1 MTGNLGY
8 RLGCDVGGTFTDFV
22 LLDQASGRIDVHKVL
37 TTPLDP
43 SEGID
48 VGIAALEET
57 RNGFL
62 TKTEN
67 VIHGTTLVINAI
79 IERKGARTAIVTTKG
94 FRDSIEMRREI
105 RYDIYDIGALYPK
118 PLVERPLRREV
129 VERVLANG
137 SVRTALDTEGARRTF
152 AELAAQGVE
161 SVAICLLHAY
171 ANPEHERALEAIARS
186 AHPDIAISLSSDVAP
201 EIKEFERCCT
211 TAINAYV
218 KPLMARY
225 LKRLEERL
233 EARGIEGS
241 LFVMLSGGGI
251 IAPCD
256 ARQYPVRMI
265 ESGPVGGALAAA
277 HLGSEAG
284 LDNVLMF
291 DMGGT
296 TAKACL
302 IHDGQLPISSVY
314 EVDRVHRF
322 KKGSGTPVGVPSVDI
337 IEIGAGG
344 GSIARID
351 ELGLLQVGPLSA
363 GAAPGPICYGHGG
376 ADATVTDADLL
387 LGYLDADYFL
397 GGKMALDAGA
407 CEAGLARAI
416 GEPLGLSSLE
426 AAWGIHDVVDENM
439 ASAIRTYVAEK
450 GGDLGNTTMIAIGGA
465 GPVHG
470 DSLAR
475 KLGVGRLIVPRGA
488 GAYSALGFLV
498 APVSFE
504 VARTRIM
511 PLGACDAAALGGLFQ
526 ELEAAATPVIEE
538 AAPGA
543 PISFSY
549 VADICYEGQA
559 SAVRVAM
566 PDDLSPTTIAKRFYL
581 EYEARYGTSYRDCA
595 VQIVTLRLTA
605 TATATATE
613 GQRPTLALPFGKG
626 AANASV
632 ALKGERLAYAPEL
645 SAMIPHKVYAMD
657 RLEAGAIVDGPAI
670 IEEESSTFV
679 MARGS
684 RGQVDGRGWIA
695 VDFEG
700 ARDAALMDQAV
711 KDEVVK
717 DEAVKAWRFGPI
729 TLQVLWS
736 RAINIA
742 DEMAAALVKTAFSS
756 VVRDNHDFAVAIY
769 DAEGHMVA
777 QANQSTP
784 GQLYCMQRVMRD
796 LLEFYPPETLA
807 PGDVII
813 ANDPWLGAG
822 HTPDIFI
829 ATPAFSQG
837 ALIGFGVTCAH
848 HTDIGGRLA
857 APDAR
862 EVYEEG
868 IIIPITKIYDQ
879 GEPNEFLFRLIERNV
894 RVPAQI
900 LCDLRA
906 QVAANN
912 LGCGR
917 LAEFLDDTGLKQLSG
932 LTSAVVAQTE
942 KNMREAIARL
952 PDGVHESSLEL
963 EREDG
968 EGARLV
974 IKLTLEVRG
983 DEIFI
988 DYSGTSKQVDL
999 PINSVFNITCAYT
1012 VFSVKCA
1019 LHPHI
1024 PNNQGTSAPIHIS
1037 APEGSILNPRFPAA
1051 CMHRSTLI
1059 FNVVQII
1066 FDALGALVPEKIMAP
1081 SGTFPLWIER
1091 FGGTHD
1097 DESPF
1102 VSAFNAQGGQG
1113 ARFDKDGVA
1122 TTVFPANV
1130 SSTSVELFE
1139 VEAPMLCES
1148 KELITDS
1155 GGPGRRRGGIAQ
1167 RVVLRNLAKKPVV
1180 ASLSGGRFHIPAP
1193 GFDGGRAGGLGSIAL
1208 DNGEP
1213 LPRPQQV
1220 LMSHESAVTLTYPGG
1235 GGYGDPYLRD
1245 PADVLEDVRLG
1256 FVSAKQA
1263 YEAYGVVLSETG
1275 DRVDDAATGCRRAG
1289 LRSSP

>member
-1 MTGNLGY
+1 MADDLGY

-22 LLDQASGRIDVHKVL
+22 LLDQASGRFDVHKIL
-37 TTPLDP
+37 TTPQDP
-43 SEGID
+43 SLGID
-48 VGIAALEET
+48 TGIAGLEEV
-57 RNGFL
+57 RRGFL
-62 TKTEN
+62 AKTEN

-79 IERKGARTAIVTTKG
+79 IERKGARTAIITTEG

-105 RYDIYDIGALYPK
+105 RYDIYDIGAVYPK

-129 VERVLANG
+129 HERVLADG
-137 SVRTALDTEGARRTF
+137 SVRTPLNQEKARQVF
-152 AELAAQGVE
+152 EELAAQEVE
-161 SVAICLLHAY
+161 AVAICLLHAY
-171 ANPEHERALEAIARS
+171 ANPEHERVLEEIAKS
-186 AHPDIAISLSSDVAP
+186 VDPDMAISLSSDVAP

-211 TAINAYV
+211 TAVNAYV

-225 LKRLEERL
+225 LKRLQERL
-233 EARGIEGS
+233 ETRGIEGG

-251 IAPCD
+251 IAPDD

-277 HLGSEAG
+277 HLGAEAG

-302 IHDGQLPISSVY
+302 IRDGQMPITTVY

-322 KKGSGTPVGVPSVDI
+322 KKGSGTPVGVPTVDI

-351 ELGLLQVGPLSA
+351 ELGLLQVGPMSA
-363 GAAPGPICYGHGG
+363 GAAPGPICYRGGG
-376 ADATVTDADLL
+376 AEPTVTDADLL

-397 GGKMALDAGA
+397 GGTMALDAGA
-407 CEAGLARAI
+407 CEAGLMRAI
-416 GEPLGLSSLE
+416 GEPLGLSCLE
-426 AAWGIHDVVDENM
+426 AAWGIHDVVNENM
-439 ASAIRTYVAEK
+439 ASAVRTYVAEK
-450 GGDLGNTTMIAIGGA
+450 GGDIGNTTIVAIGGA
-465 GPVHG
+465 GPVHA
-470 DSLAR
+470 DRLAR
-475 KLGVGRLIVPRGA
+475 KLGVGRVIVPRGA

-504 VARTRIM
+504 VARTQIM
-511 PLGACDAAALGGLFQ
+511 PLAACDADALGDLFK
-526 ELEAAATPVIEE
+526 ELEAVAAPVIEA
-538 AAPGA
+538 AAPG
-543 PISFSY
+543 STVTFSY

-559 SAVRVAM
+559 SAVRVSM
-566 PDDLSPTTIAKRFYL
+566 PDDLSPTDIAERFYQ

-595 VQIVTLRLTA
+595 VQIITLRLTA
-605 TATATATE
+605 TAADKH
-613 GQRPTLALPFGKG
+613 RPTIALPFPEGEG
-626 AANASV
+626 DASV
-632 ALKGERLAYAPEL
+632 ALKGERLAYAPDL
-645 SAMIPHKVYAMD
+645 QRMVPHKVYAMN
-657 RLEAGAIVDGPAI
+657 RLEAGMRIEGPAI
-670 IEEESSTFV
+670 IEEDSSTFV
-679 MARGS
+679 MAEGS
-684 RGQVDGRGWIA
+684 RAEVDVRGWIA
-695 VDFEG
+695 IEIEG
-700 ARDAALMDQAV
+700 AQNAV
-711 KDEVVK
+711 RL
-717 DEAVKAWRFGPI
+717 DEAASTGDFGPI
-729 TLQVLWS
+729 ALQVLWS

-769 DAEGHMVA
+769 DQEGHLVA

-796 LLEFYPPETLA
+796 LLEFYPPGTLA

-829 ATPAFSQG
+829 ATPAFRQDT
-837 ALIGFGVTCAH
+837 LVGFGVTCAH

-868 IIIPITKIYDQ
+868 MIIPITKIYDA
-879 GEPNEFLFRLIERNV
+879 GKPNEFLFRLIERNV

-900 LCDLRA
+900 LGDLRA

-917 LAEFLDDTGLKQLSG
+917 LVEFLNDTGLDQISD
-932 LTSAVVAQTE
+932 LTAAVVAQTE
-942 KNMREAIARL
+942 RNMREAIASL
-952 PDGVHESSLEL
+952 PDGRHESVLEL
-963 EREDG
+963 EREDTDG
-968 EGARLV
+968 QRLV
-974 IKLTLEVRG
+974 IKLALEIRG
-983 DEIFI
+983 DEISI
-988 DYSGTSKQVDL
+988 DYAGTSPQVDL
-999 PINSVFNITCAYT
+999 PINSVFNMTCAYT

-1019 LHPHI
+1019 LNPHI
-1024 PNNQGTSAPIHIS
+1024 PNNQGTSAPIRIS
-1037 APEGSILNPRFPAA
+1037 APEGSILNPHFPAA

-1066 FDALGALVPEKIMAP
+1066 FDALGELVPEKIMAP

-1091 FGGTHD
+1091 FGGIHD
-1097 DESPF
+1097 DDRPF

-1148 KELITDS
+1148 KSLITDS
-1155 GGPGRRRGGIAQ
+1155 GGPGRRRGGVAQ
-1167 RVVLRNLAKKPVV
+1167 RVVLRNLARRPVV

-1193 GFDGGRAGGLGSIAL
+1193 GFNGGGAGGLGSIRL
-1208 DNGEP
+1208 DNGGP
-1213 LPRPQQV
+1213 LPHPQQV
-1220 LMSHESAVTLTYPGG
+1220 LMPHESIATLTYPGG
-1235 GGYGDPYLRD
+1235 GGYDDPYRRD
-1245 PADVLEDVRLG
+1245 PAEVLEDVRLG
-1256 FVSAKQA
+1256 FVSVEQA
-1263 YEAYGVVLSETG
+1263 YEAYGVVLSKNG
-1275 DRVDDAATGCRRAG
+1275 DSVDNAATAQRRAEA
-1289 LRSSP
+1289 RT

>member
-1 MTGNLGY
+1 M
-8 RLGCDVGGTFTDFV
+8 
-22 LLDQASGRIDVHKVL
+22 
-37 TTPLDP
+37 
-43 SEGID
+43 
-48 VGIAALEET
+48 
-57 RNGFL
+57 
-62 TKTEN
+62 
-67 VIHGTTLVINAI
+67 INAI
-79 IERKGARTAIVTTKG
+79 IERKGARTAIVATDG

-105 RYDIYDIGALYPK
+105 RYDIYDIGAVYPK

-129 VERVLANG
+129 EERILADG
-137 SVRTALDTEGARRTF
+137 SVRRPLNMDNARQVF
-152 AELAAQGVE
+152 EELNAQGVE
-161 SVAICLLHAY
+161 AVAVCLLHAY
-171 ANPEHERALEAIARS
+171 ANPEHERALRDLARS
-186 AHPDIAISLSSDVAP
+186 VDPDMEVSLSSDVAP

-218 KPLMARY
+218 KPLMSRY
-225 LKRLEERL
+225 LKRLEARL
-233 EARGIEGS
+233 ETRGIEGG

-251 IAPCD
+251 IAPDD

-302 IHDGQLPISSVY
+302 IRDGELPVTTIY

-322 KKGSGTPVGVPSVDI
+322 KKGSGTPVGVPTVDI

-363 GAAPGPICYGHGG
+363 GAAPGPICYCGGG
-376 ADATVTDADLL
+376 ADPTVTDADLL

-397 GGKMALDAGA
+397 GGTMALDAGA
-407 CEAGLARAI
+407 CEAGLTRVI
-416 GEPLGLSSLE
+416 GEPLKLSCLE
-426 AAWGIHDVVDENM
+426 AAWGIHDVVNENM

-450 GGDLGNTTMIAIGGA
+450 GGDLGDTTIVAMGGA
-465 GPVHG
+465 GPVHA
-470 DSLAR
+470 DRLAR
-475 KLGVGRLIVPRGA
+475 KLGVGRVIVPRGA

-504 VARTRIM
+504 VARTQIM
-511 PLGACDAAALGGLFQ
+511 ALDACDADALGILFRD
-526 ELEAAATPVIEE
+526 LEAVAAPVIEA

-543 PISFSY
+543 AITYSY
-549 VADICYEGQA
+549 IADICYEGQA
-559 SAVRVAM
+559 SAVRVSM
-566 PDDLSPTTIAKRFYL
+566 PDDLSPVAIAERFYQ
-581 EYEARYGTSYRDCA
+581 EYEARYGASYRDCA

-605 TATATATE
+605 TATVE
-613 GQRPTLALPFGKG
+613 HGPTIALPFPQGS
-626 AANASV
+626 ADASV
-632 ALKGERLAYAPEL
+632 ARKGERLAYAPDL
-645 SAMIPHKVYAMD
+645 RRMVPHKVYAME
-657 RLEAGAIVDGPAI
+657 RLEAGATIDGPAI
-670 IEEESSTFV
+670 IEEDSSTFV
-679 MARGS
+679 MSQGS
-684 RGQVDGRGWIA
+684 RAVVDARGWIA
-695 VDFEG
+695 V
-700 ARDAALMDQAV
+700 
-711 KDEVVK
+711 EVESAHSATLVNETG
-717 DEAVKAWRFGPI
+717 EAGVFGPV

-769 DAEGHMVA
+769 DAEGHLVA

-796 LLEFYPPETLA
+796 LLEFYPPGTLA
-807 PGDVII
+807 PGDIII

-829 ATPAFSQG
+829 ATPAFRNG
-837 ALIGFGVTCAH
+837 TLVGFGVTCAH

-868 IIIPITKIYDQ
+868 IIIPITKLYDK
-879 GEPNEFLFRLIERNV
+879 GEPNEFIFRLIERNV

-900 LCDLRA
+900 LGDLRA

-917 LAEFLDDTGLKQLSG
+917 LVEFIEDTGLNQISD
-932 LTSAVVAQTE
+932 LTGAVVAQTE
-942 KNMREAIARL
+942 KSMREAIGRL
-952 PDGVHESSLEL
+952 PNGRHESVLEL
-963 EREDG
+963 EREDT
-968 EGARLV
+968 EGRRLV
-974 IKLTLEVRG
+974 IKLVLEIRG

-988 DYSGTSKQVDL
+988 DFSGTSPQVDL
-999 PINSVFNITCAYT
+999 PINSVFNMTCAYT

-1019 LHPHI
+1019 LNPHI

-1059 FNVVQII
+1059 FNVVQVI
-1066 FDALGALVPEKIMAP
+1066 FDALGKLVPEKIMAP

-1097 DESPF
+1097 DGRAF

-1139 VEAPMLCES
+1139 VEAPLMCES
-1148 KELITDS
+1148 KSLITDS
-1155 GGPGRRRGGIAQ
+1155 GGPGRQRGGIAQ
-1167 RVVLRNLAKKPVV
+1167 QVVLRNLARKPVI

-1193 GFDGGRAGGLGSIAL
+1193 GFDGGGAGGLGGIQL
-1208 DNGEP
+1208 DDKPP
-1213 LPRPQQV
+1213 LPEPRQV
-1220 LMSHESAVTLTYPGG
+1220 LMPHEGTATLTYPGG
-1235 GGYGDPYLRD
+1235 GGYGDPYKRD
-1245 PADVLEDVRLG
+1245 PAEVFEDVRLG
-1256 FVSAKQA
+1256 LVSARQA
-1263 YEAYGVVLSETG
+1263 HDAYGVVLSEDG
-1275 DRVDDAATGCRRAG
+1275 NGVDNAATKRRRAA
-1289 LRSSP
+1289 PKT

>member
-1 MTGNLGY
+1 MTGKLGY

-22 LLDQASGRIDVHKVL
+22 LLDQESGRFDVHKVL

-43 SEGID
+43 SEGVD
-48 VGIAALEET
+48 EGIAGLEEI

-62 TKTEN
+62 GKTEN

-79 IERKGARTAIVTTKG
+79 IERKGARTAIVTTEG

-105 RYDIYDIGALYPK
+105 RYDIYDIGAVYPK

-129 VERVLANG
+129 MERVLADG
-137 SVRTALDTEGARRTF
+137 SVHTALDQEGAQRTF

-161 SVAICLLHAY
+161 AIAICLLHAY
-171 ANPEHERALEAIARS
+171 ANPEHERALEAIVKS
-186 AHPDIAISLSSDVAP
+186 AHPDMAISLSSDVAP

-233 EARGIEGS
+233 EARGIEGG

-251 IAPCD
+251 IAPSD

-284 LDNVLMF
+284 LDNILMF

-302 IHDGQLPISSVY
+302 IQDGQLPITTVY

-322 KKGSGTPVGVPSVDI
+322 KKGSGTPVGVPTVDI

-363 GAAPGPICYGHGG
+363 GADPGPVCYGRGG
-376 ADATVTDADLL
+376 AGATVTDADLL

-397 GGKMALDAGA
+397 GGKMALDAA
-407 CEAGLARAI
+407 ASENGLADAI
-416 GEPLGLSSLE
+416 GQPLGLASLE
-426 AAWGIHDVVDENM
+426 AAWGIHDVVNENM

-450 GGDLGNTTMIAIGGA
+450 GGDLGNTTIVAMGGA
-465 GPVHG
+465 GPVHA
-470 DSLAR
+470 DSLGR

-511 PLGACDAAALGGLFQ
+511 PLAACDAATLGGLFQ
-526 ELEAAATPVIEE
+526 ELEAGATPVIEA

-543 PISFSY
+543 TIDFSY

-559 SAVRVAM
+559 SAVRVSM
-566 PDDLSPTTIAKRFYL
+566 PDDLNPATIAERFYQ
-581 EYEARYGTSYRDCA
+581 EYETRYGTSYRDSA

-605 TATATATE
+605 TAAGEHSATVALAFPE
-613 GQRPTLALPFGKG
+613 GSAD
-626 AANASV
+626 AST
-632 ALKGERLAYAPEL
+632 ALKGERLAYAPDL
-645 SAMIPHKVYAMD
+645 SEMIPHKVYAMD
-657 RLEAGAIVDGPAI
+657 RLEAGATFEGPAI

-679 MARGS
+679 MGQGS
-684 RGQVDGRGWIA
+684 RAKVDARGWIA
-695 VDFEG
+695 VDCQR
-700 ARDAALMDQAV
+700 ARDAAPV
-711 KDEVVK
+711 
-717 DEAVKAWRFGPI
+717 DEAVKAQGFGPI

-769 DAEGHMVA
+769 DAEGHLVA

-796 LLEFYPPETLA
+796 LLEFYPPGTLA

-829 ATPAFSQG
+829 ATPAFRQG

-868 IIIPITKIYDQ
+868 IIIPITKLYDR

-894 RVPAQI
+894 RVPEQI
-900 LCDLRA
+900 LGDLRA

-917 LAEFLDDTGLKQLSG
+917 LAEFLDDTVLGQISD

-952 PDGVHESSLEL
+952 PDGRHESALEL
-963 EREDG
+963 EREDS
-968 EGARLV
+968 EGRGLV
-974 IKLTLEVRG
+974 IKLALEIRG

-988 DYSGTSKQVDL
+988 DYSGTSPQVDL
-999 PINSVFNITCAYT
+999 PINSVFNMTCAYT

-1037 APEGSILNPRFPAA
+1037 APEGSILNPHFPAA

-1066 FDALGALVPEKIMAP
+1066 FEALGELVPEKIMAP

-1091 FGGTHD
+1091 FGGSYD
-1097 DESPF
+1097 DDRPF

-1113 ARFDKDGVA
+1113 ARFNKDGVA

-1148 KELITDS
+1148 KSLITDS
-1155 GGPGRRRGGIAQ
+1155 GGPGRQRGGIAQ
-1167 RVVLRNLAKKPVV
+1167 RVVLRNLGRKPVV

-1193 GFDGGRAGGLGSIAL
+1193 GFDGGGAGGLGSIRL
-1208 DNGEP
+1208 GDGTP
-1213 LPRPQQV
+1213 LPHPQQV
-1220 LMSHESAVTLTYPGG
+1220 LMPHKGAVSLTYPGG
-1235 GGYGDPYLRD
+1235 GGYGDPYQRD

-1256 FVSAKQA
+1256 LVSTEQA
-1263 YEAYGVVLSETG
+1263 YDAYGVALNETG
-1275 DRVDDAATGCRRAG
+1275 DRVDDAATARRRAEA
-1289 LRSSP
+1289 RN